1 MDKKIMKLLGVC
13 LFAVASVGVLTAC
26 SDNDAENPEG
36 GKPGGEDVNPAPEVV
51 EFVNSNLVYWGDK
64 DGVGTDHFV
73 LTLYTDM
80 EVDAT
85 GNPIGPGKIMAF
97 SLNVPPFASEG
108 ADSSFTVYEDEGDNY
123 NYEKGDSSSF
133 EIIWNDKN
141 NTLTISDRKG
151 GYSCRNFLR

>member
-80 EVDAT
+80 EC
-85 GNPIGPGKIMAF
+85 KF
-97 SLNVPPFASEG
+97 WQLHSLLMQGRISLLQHVPLYHLS
-108 ADSSFTVYEDEGDNY
+108 ADGC
-123 NYEKGDSSSF
+123 GRQG
-133 EIIWNDKN
+133 
-141 NTLTISDRKG
+141 L
-151 GYSCRNFLR
+151 